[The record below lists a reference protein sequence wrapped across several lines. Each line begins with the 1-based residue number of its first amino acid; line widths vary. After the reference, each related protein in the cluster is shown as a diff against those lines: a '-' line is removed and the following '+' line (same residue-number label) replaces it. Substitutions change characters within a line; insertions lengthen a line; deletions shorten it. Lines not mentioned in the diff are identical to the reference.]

1 MFTSRNIFIASLRSP
16 IKMLRKPHNKS
27 MLLGRWGTVTE
38 YPSNRDNNEKII
50 KSIDKNC
57 DWANH
62 DHCGGE
68 LCSIPEKNIAA
79 ECTRISTNKE
89 IKGVRKLREEDI
101 VEDTLVYLII

>member
-1 MFTSRNIFIASLRSP
+1 MNRLFNGVIKRTNKNNI
-16 IKMLRKPHNKS
+16 KY
-27 MLLGRWGTVTE
+27 LGRWNTIIDT
-38 YPSNRDNNEKII
+38 SNKKKNNKNID
-50 KSIDKNC
+50 KNIDKNC

-79 ECTRISTNKE
+79 KCRRISTNKE

-101 VEDTLVYLII
+101 VEDTLVYFII